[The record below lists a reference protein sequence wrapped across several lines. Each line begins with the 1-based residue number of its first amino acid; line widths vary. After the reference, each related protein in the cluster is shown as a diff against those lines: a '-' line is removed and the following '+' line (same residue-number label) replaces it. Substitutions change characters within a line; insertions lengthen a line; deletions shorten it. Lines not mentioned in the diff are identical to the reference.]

1 MGSFKE
7 NVDLFTA
14 ETIQESVRKLRNV
27 DEEHDCMR
35 KNRAEASKKYE
46 KILDTLSD
54 ENRKFLEK
62 FKDEIYK
69 IEGKIEEWL
78 YLQGYKDCIK
88 L

>member
-54 ENRKFLEK
+54 KNRKFLEK

>member
-7 NVDLFTA
+7 NVDLFTT